1 MSAVKT
7 MNMQDA
13 ENMVDKFV
21 ILFRNGVKTPAR
33 IVRVDT
39 ENHRIYYDLI
49 TGDMQG
55 QRCSGKY
62 YDSQNVY
69 VYDRDNL
76 SLALLET

>member
-1 MSAVKT
+1 MSERKM
-7 MNMQDA
+7 MNMKDA
-13 ENMVDKFV
+13 EKLIGHFLVLYRD
-21 ILFRNGVKTPAR
+21 GVKTPAK
-33 IVRVDT
+33 IVKVDV
-39 ENHRIYYDLI
+39 EKHRIHYDLI
-49 TGDMQG
+49 AGDMQG